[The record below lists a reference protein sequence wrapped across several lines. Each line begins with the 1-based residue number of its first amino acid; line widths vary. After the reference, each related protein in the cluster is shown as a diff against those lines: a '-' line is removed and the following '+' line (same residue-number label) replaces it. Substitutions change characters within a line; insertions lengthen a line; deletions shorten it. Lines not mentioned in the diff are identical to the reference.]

1 MAVFKFIL
9 CHYDK
14 AFAVWEAV
22 NDNPEYA
29 EVVDEMTKR
38 TSEGSDMGKFLE
50 RILPGVF
57 ADNPNLKPKVIVDKA
72 VAVWEART
80 PAAAKSTGA

>member
-1 MAVFKFIL
+1 M
-9 CHYDK
+9 
-14 AFAVWEAV
+14 WEAV
-22 NDNPEYA
+22 NENPEYA

-38 TSEGSDMGKFLE
+38 TSEGSNMGKFLE

-72 VAVWEART
+72 VAMWEARAS
-80 PAAAKSTGA
+80 AAAESPGA